1 MKRRLD
7 QLNSDLTAKQSTLE
21 TLKNYLEQEHGY
33 YFELD
38 HYIDQCYSQQVSLYR
53 KRVSCR
59 SVNILIKFVLL
70 RMLIKIQ
77 HIFYTLF
84 WLFGGIL
91 DSRSCTSLGRTF
103 NLIRYDHSKSK
114 SSTSP
119 SSKQQNPLLFNR
131 MVFSKGDRCWNG
143 PERSLTVYTLFSLLL
158 MICRWISFVIMKFLC
173 NQSLN
178 RQLVCIRAFSIL
190 LQPVN
195 PPYFF
200 SISFIFCS

>member
-84 WLFGGIL
+84 
-91 DSRSCTSLGRTF
+91 
-103 NLIRYDHSKSK
+103 
-114 SSTSP
+114 
-119 SSKQQNPLLFNR
+119 
-131 MVFSKGDRCWNG
+131 
-143 PERSLTVYTLFSLLL
+143 
-158 MICRWISFVIMKFLC
+158 
-173 NQSLN
+173 
-178 RQLVCIRAFSIL
+178 
-190 LQPVN
+190 
-195 PPYFF
+195 
-200 SISFIFCS
+200 

>member
-1 MKRRLD
+1 M
-7 QLNSDLTAKQSTLE
+7 TAKQSTLE
-21 TLKNYLEQEHGY
+21 TLKKYLEQEHGY

-53 KRVSCR
+53 KRASCR

-119 SSKQQNPLLFNR
+119 SPKQQNPLLFNR

-143 PERSLTVYTLFSLLL
+143 PERSLTVYTLFPSFWWSIGGSRLWLWSFFAINYWTVYLCVSGRFPYSYSLWTH
-158 MICRWISFVIMKFLC
+158 RISFQYHLFLC
-173 NQSLN
+173 S
-178 RQLVCIRAFSIL
+178 
-190 LQPVN
+190 
-195 PPYFF
+195 
-200 SISFIFCS
+200 